1 MPDSKTTHDTAPQDK
16 VIKSEEQWQREL
28 TPMQYAVLREKA
40 TERPFSGEY
49 EHEHRPGT
57 YVCAGCGQ
65 TLFESD
71 AKFDS
76 GCGWPSFTQPAAES
90 HVDEEQDHSHGM
102 IRTEVLCAKCSGHL
116 GHVFNDG
123 PGPTG
128 LPRMGSKTVH
138 FARFSRQ
145 SMIRKSVQRF
155 SEKIM
160 LKQKARTR

>member
-1 MPDSKTTHDTAPQDK
+1 MSTKTMPGK
-16 VIKSEEQWQREL
+16 IEKSETEWRKEL

-49 EHEHRPGT
+49 EHEQRTGT

-76 GCGWPSFTQPAAES
+76 GCGWPSFTQPAGES
-90 HVDEEQDHSHGM
+90 
-102 IRTEVLCAKCSGHL
+102 HL

-128 LPRMGSKTVH
+128 LRYCINS
-138 FARFSRQ
+138 AA
-145 SMIRKSVQRF
+145 
-155 SEKIM
+155 
-160 LKQKARTR
+160 LKLEPK